1 MTDSDPTLRDVRADL
16 EILGRET
23 RALRTE
29 LLTELPEAV
38 AAATVRAVRADLGA
52 RMTS

>member
-1 MTDSDPTLRDVRADL
+1 MRADL
-16 EILGRET
+16 EILGRENP

>member
-1 MTDSDPTLRDVRADL
+1 MRADL

>member
-1 MTDSDPTLRDVRADL
+1 MK
-16 EILGRET
+16 T

-38 AAATVRAVRADLGA
+38 AAATVRAVRADDELKRAGRRVA
-52 RMTS
+52 WRP